1 MQKRV
6 PKQIF
11 NFTDKYQSKSRTRE
25 QNIDKGAYRQVERE
39 TEGCIYADQDRIEL
53 PTETFSAAI
62 SVLLVVFLSQKATLQ
77 RECSLGFFSRKFYT
91 WICQASNQIQHA

>member
-1 MQKRV
+1 MGGGGGLSREHKISMAPFYANTGMQKRV

-11 NFTDKYQSKSRTRE
+11 KFADKYQSKSRTRE

-62 SVLLVVFLSQKATLQ
+62 SVFLVASLSHRATL
-77 RECSLGFFSRKFYT
+77 
-91 WICQASNQIQHA
+91 

>member
-1 MQKRV
+1 MQIALDASTNIVGPFWVPFFNTGMQKRV

-11 NFTDKYQSKSRTRE
+11 KFTDKYQSKSRTQE
-25 QNIDKGAYRQVERE
+25 QNIDKGAYMQVECE

-62 SVLLVVFLSQKATLQ
+62 SVFLVASLSHRATL
-77 RECSLGFFSRKFYT
+77 
-91 WICQASNQIQHA
+91 